1 MSPGPPAAAHPRLDL
16 TLTDPPQRAGSRVAA
31 GRGRPLAAARRHAMP
46 MRDGR
51 VSSLVSR
58 DD

>member
-1 MSPGPPAAAHPRLDL
+1 MKMSPGPPAAAHPRLDL

-31 GRGRPLAAARRHAMP
+31 RLPRPALAAARRHV
-46 MRDGR
+46 DGR